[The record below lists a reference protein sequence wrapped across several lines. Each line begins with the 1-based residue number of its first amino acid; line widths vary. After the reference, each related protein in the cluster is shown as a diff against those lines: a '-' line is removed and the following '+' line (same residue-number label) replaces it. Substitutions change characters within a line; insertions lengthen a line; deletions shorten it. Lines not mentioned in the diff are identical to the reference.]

1 MDLIQWKQE
10 NWLSIDED
18 LKSHIITLLTLLFD
32 THFTLLIP
40 DEANQ
45 DEDDISDIS
54 DETHQENEAI
64 VVQDFRSSEKLAEFS
79 SPLRVESEGM
89 QFVVTTRHIG
99 YNLNDASISWDI
111 NLEKIVFNVTRKY

>member
-1 MDLIQWKQE
+1 M
-10 NWLSIDED
+10 SIDED

-64 VVQDFRSSEKLAEFS
+64 VVQDFRSSEKLSEFS

-89 QFVVTTRHIG
+89 QLVVTTRHIG
-99 YNLNDASISWDI
+99 YNLNDASIS
-111 NLEKIVFNVTRKY
+111 